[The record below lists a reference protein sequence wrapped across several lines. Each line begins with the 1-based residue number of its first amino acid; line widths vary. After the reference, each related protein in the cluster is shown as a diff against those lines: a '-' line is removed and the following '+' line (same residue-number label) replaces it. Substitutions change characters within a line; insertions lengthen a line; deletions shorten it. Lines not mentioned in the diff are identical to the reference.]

1 MSNEN
6 RTAQDDAL
14 DTFRRGPDILEEALR
29 GATEEETKYVPAPG
43 KWNIRQL
50 ARHVADTEI
59 VVGMRM
65 RQIVAEDKPTLIP
78 FDQEAWAAKLH
89 YEKADA
95 FDSLARFRSL
105 REDTARVLDA
115 LPEDAFERVGVHP
128 ERGAKPLREWVSLFG
143 GHVETHVKQILGIRE
158 AWKAGKSKST

>member
-1 MSNEN
+1 MSNHN
-6 RTAQDDAL
+6 PTARDQAL
-14 DTFRRGPDILEEALR
+14 DTFRRGSDILEEALL
-29 GATEEETKYVPAPG
+29 GATEEETRFVPGPG

-65 RQIVAEDKPTLIP
+65 RQIVAEDNPTLIP
-78 FDQEAWAAKLH
+78 FDQEAWAAKLE

-105 REDTARVLDA
+105 RDDTSRVLAA
-115 LPEDAFERVGVHP
+115 LPDHAFERVGVHP
-128 ERGAKPLREWVSLFG
+128 ERGSKSLLEWVTLFG
-143 GHVETHVKQILGIRE
+143 GHVETHARQIRGIRE
-158 AWKAGKSKST
+158 AWKAR